1 MIEFIRSLDPQA
13 VGWAFAAIASMGWL
27 FLFPPNI
34 GGDEP

>member
-1 MIEFIRSLDPQA
+1 MIDFIRSIDAQA
-13 VGWAFAAIASMGWL
+13 FFWSIAAVAAMGWL